1 MNYTLVG
8 AFVLGLGLLLVAGAL
23 WLASGGAWQQR
34 QDFYLALLDE
44 SVAGLNVNAPVK
56 YNGVDVGRV
65 HSIRLDP
72 LKPDRV
78 QLVFA
83 LDHGTPVRADTE
95 AMLKTQGLTGIA
107 YVELAGGAPGSPL
120 LPATSEAPYPEIRTK
135 PSLSA
140 RLENVL
146 SSTLAK
152 LDRVSTTID
161 LVLSEENRRAFT
173 GILVDVGR
181 FTHTLAARS
190 GSIDAGLR
198 DAARTFEHGARASA
212 QFAPVLERI
221 GHGADAVQMLGQ
233 DAAKASRDA
242 GQTVNAVGTD
252 LRRFGA
258 ETLPEVQRLMSE
270 LQTLSASL
278 QRLSEQT
285 QSAPNGLLFGRTPAP
300 LGPGETATGVRTP

>member
-8 AFVLGLGLLLVAGAL
+8 AFVLGLGALLVAIAL
-23 WLASGGAWQQR
+23 WLASGGAWQKR
-34 QDFYLALLDE
+34 QDLYLALVDE

-65 HSIRLDP
+65 QSIRLDP

-83 LDHGTPVRADTE
+83 LDHGTPVRVDTQ
-95 AMLKTQGLTGIA
+95 AVLKTQGLTGIA
-107 YVELAGGAPGSPL
+107 YAELSGGAPGSPL
-120 LPATSEAPYPEIRTK
+120 LPATSVAPYPEIRTK

-152 LDRVSTTID
+152 LDRVSTAID
-161 LVLSEENRRAFT
+161 QVLNEDNRRAFT
-173 GILVDVGR
+173 AILVDVGKL
-181 FTHTLAARS
+181 THTLAARS
-190 GSIDAGLR
+190 GTIDAGLR
-198 DAARTFEHGARASA
+198 DAARTFAQGAKAAA
-212 QFAPVLERI
+212 QFGPVLERI
-221 GHGADAVQMLGQ
+221 GHGADALQTLGQ
-233 DAAKASRDA
+233 DGAQASRDA
-242 GQTVNAVGTD
+242 GQTVNAVGAD

-270 LQTLSASL
+270 LQTLAASL

>member
-8 AFVLGLGLLLVAGAL
+8 AFVLGLGALAVAITL
-23 WLASGGAWQQR
+23 WLASGGAWQKR
-34 QDFYLALLDE
+34 QDRYLALIDE

-56 YNGVDVGRV
+56 YNGVNVGRV

-72 LKPDRV
+72 LKPERV

-83 LDHGTPVRADTE
+83 IDHGTPVRIDTE
-95 AMLKTQGLTGIA
+95 VVLKTQGLTGIA
-107 YVELAGGAPGSPL
+107 YAELSGGAAGSAL
-120 LPATSEAPYPEIRTK
+120 LPATSVAPYPEIRTK

-152 LDRVSTTID
+152 LDRVSTAID
-161 LVLSEENRRAFT
+161 QVLNEENRRAFSA
-173 GILVDVGR
+173 ILVDASKLSQV
-181 FTHTLAARS
+181 LAARS
-190 GSIDAGLR
+190 GTIDTGLR
-198 DAARTFEHGARASA
+198 DAARTVEHSARAA
-212 QFAPVLERI
+212 ARFGPVLERI
-221 GHGADAVQMLGQ
+221 GQGADAVQMAGQ

-242 GQTVNAVGTD
+242 GLTVNAVGAD

-258 ETLPEVQRLMSE
+258 ETLPQVQRLMSE
-270 LQTLSASL
+270 LQALSVSL

-285 QSAPNGLLFGRTPAP
+285 QDAPNGLLFGRTPAP
-300 LGPGETATGVRTP
+300 LGPGETDAGASTR